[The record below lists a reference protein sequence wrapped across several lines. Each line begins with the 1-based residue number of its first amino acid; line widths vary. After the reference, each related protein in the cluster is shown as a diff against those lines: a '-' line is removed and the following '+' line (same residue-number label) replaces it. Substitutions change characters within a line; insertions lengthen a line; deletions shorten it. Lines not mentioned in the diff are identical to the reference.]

1 MLWALLPGTQFQ
13 PLAHYFVALLFT
25 SAMPL
30 WWALIDQAQ
39 RVAGTVAPRANDPLL
54 ALTNGL
60 TAMAWSSAVTV
71 LGIVLV
77 PVVTGILMFA
87 VFRAVGHLWRGGF

>member
-1 MLWALLPGTQFQ
+1 
-13 PLAHYFVALLFT
+13 
-25 SAMPL
+25 
-30 WWALIDQAQ
+30 
-39 RVAGTVAPRANDPLL
+39 
-54 ALTNGL
+54 
-60 TAMAWSSAVTV
+60 MAWSSAVTV